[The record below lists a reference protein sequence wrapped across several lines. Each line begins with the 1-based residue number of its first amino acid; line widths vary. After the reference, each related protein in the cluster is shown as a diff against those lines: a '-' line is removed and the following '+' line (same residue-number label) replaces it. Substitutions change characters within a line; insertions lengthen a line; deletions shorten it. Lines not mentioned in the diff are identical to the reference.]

1 MQGQQIADGVRRR
14 WQKSYCWTTSAT
26 SFCEVCTTAARVAA
40 TSSASFFAPQ
50 LVLQSSPQYLEHPL
64 VRAVVLT
71 AARAESVSP
80 LTQQSRKKTF
90 RSSRDKH
97 AARQPG
103 PTPARAANEST
114 SASPHD
120 IHVIYRAALGQFR
133 RRREDHSP
141 RVCEGDDDGAATPAQ
156 QREDVARHAARGN
169 GSRGRRHDAARA
181 RCSPGSD
188 AVQSGGGRA
197 RKVRRRRVPRP
208 ARSPARSLRAG
219 GENRGEREEGGD
231 GGEGIR
237 APVTV
242 VRSQR
247 QGVRAEHVE

>member
-1 MQGQQIADGVRRR
+1 MHHRGARR
-14 WQKSYCWTTSAT
+14 SDLLSL
-26 SFCEVCTTAARVAA
+26 
-40 TSSASFFAPQ
+40 FFRPQ

-64 VRAVVLT
+64 VPAVVLT
-71 AARAESVSP
+71 AARGVCQPVDPAEQEENLSLQP
-80 LTQQSRKKTF
+80 RQR
-90 RSSRDKH
+90 